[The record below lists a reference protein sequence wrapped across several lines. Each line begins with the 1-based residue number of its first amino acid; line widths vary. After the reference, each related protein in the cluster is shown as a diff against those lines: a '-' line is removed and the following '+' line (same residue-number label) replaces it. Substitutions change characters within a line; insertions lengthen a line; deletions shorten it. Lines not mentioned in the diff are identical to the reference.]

1 MEEQAFGSPPPTPS
15 FLQFTGTPS
24 LFQYPHTIAQ
34 VGVPLP
40 SESHHSTGG
49 CSTTS
54 ESHHSTGRCSTTS
67 ESHHS
72 TGGSSLSS
80 AFDLSLFTN
89 MDMGEEV
96 KVERESEEV

>member
-54 ESHHSTGRCSTTS
+54 ESHHSTG
-67 ESHHS
+67 
-72 TGGSSLSS
+72 GSSLSS

>member
-1 MEEQAFGSPPPTPS
+1 MKRKKRKRKRRRKRRWRSRHLVHLLQLSPVHRH
-15 FLQFTGTPS
+15 S
-24 LFQYPHTIAQ
+24 LTI
-34 VGVPLP
+34 PL
-40 SESHHSTGG
+40 H
-49 CSTTS
+49 S